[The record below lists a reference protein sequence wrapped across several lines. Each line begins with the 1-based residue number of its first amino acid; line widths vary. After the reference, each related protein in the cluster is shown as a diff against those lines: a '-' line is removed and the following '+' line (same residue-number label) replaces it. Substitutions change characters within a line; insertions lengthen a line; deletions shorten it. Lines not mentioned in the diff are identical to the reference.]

1 MSHPVT
7 GVFVNPKDSYKR
19 DIRPVEHYIEDAVA
33 YLKIA
38 TGHTEEA
45 IRAFVEKKVQE
56 KKKDPDVMYLERGP
70 NGDREKKVGTLMGYL
85 GESIQKRELI
95 AGTLTT
101 YAHPYRKASPYVTFI
116 DDNVKKR
123 GVHKKAMFRAEMA
136 GDKVT
141 YVIEKNNQAN
151 KKINNNSLSG
161 AHNSGGT
168 PLFNKT
174 AHSTLTSTCRITSG
188 YGNANNE
195 RMVAGNRHYH
205 RPDIALNNIVSIVN
219 NTDYAQLQA
228 VMEKFQLVA
237 PTHDQVIEMVVRCSR
252 EYWRSVKA
260 MNHIKSFIRLLTP
273 LQCAA
278 VLYTGDL
285 YSISL
290 YNGDMVRKFILQL
303 AMKVPTMPEGTDLDA
318 VMKSIPEDFVNLAK
332 QVCAEETRGLQHI
345 NDIKGTDK
353 YERVVATANNIAN
366 TIMEY
371 GDFIRCF
378 FVTSNLPPSLAHLPT
393 MVREVAITSDT
404 DSTIFTVER
413 WVVWT
418 NGKLGFSDH
427 DNAVAA
433 VMIFLAS
440 QAITHILAI
449 MSANFGVV
457 TERIH
462 QVAMKNEFKFDVFVA
477 TQMTKHYYAIISC
490 QEGNVFKDYKTE
502 IKGVHMKSSNA
513 PERINKRAKQMMEE
527 IMYTIVKGEKI
538 KIAEVLK
545 TIGDME
551 RSVRDEIAAGEI
563 SYFRR
568 AKINV
573 PESYT
578 KSETESPYTNYTLWK
593 EVFEPK
599 YGPCPPPPY
608 DGIRISL
615 TTDTPAATQAYL
627 KGMADQELAARLA
640 AWMNRHNKNYL
651 GSIILSREV
660 ISMNN
665 GIPKEIMD
673 AMDIRGMMYN
683 VCTVFYHIL
692 ESLGVYSTQKGA
704 NLPVLVSDY
713 Y

>member
-7 GVFVNPKDSYKR
+7 GVFVNPKESYKR
-19 DIRPVEHYIEDAVA
+19 DIDPVRHYIDDAAA
-33 YLKIA
+33 YLHIS
-38 TGHTEEA
+38 TGRPIEQCRE
-45 IRAFVEKKVQE
+45 FVTRKVEQT
-56 KKKDPDVMYLERGP
+56 KQDPEVMYLER
-70 NGDREKKVGTLMGYL
+70 NQFGDREQKIGTLMNYL
-85 GESIQKRELI
+85 DDSIKERQLI

-101 YAHPYRKASPYVTFI
+101 YMHPRLFQSPYVKFI

-123 GVHKKAMFRAEMA
+123 GIHKKAMFRAEQA

-151 KKINNNSLSG
+151 KKISNNSLSG

-195 RMVAGNRHYH
+195 RMVAGNRHY
-205 RPDIALNNIVSIVN
+205 RSPDITLNNLVSIVN
-219 NTDYAQLQA
+219 NTDYEQLA
-228 VMEKFQLVA
+228 TTMNRWGLVCPSAENIMEMVERCTRNYWRNRKA
-237 PTHDQVIEMVVRCSR
+237 MAVIETFVYQLSDIQR
-252 EYWRSVKA
+252 
-260 MNHIKSFIRLLTP
+260 
-273 LQCAA
+273 AA
-278 VLYTGDL
+278 ALYTGDL
-285 YSISL
+285 YSLSL
-290 YNGDMVRKFILQL
+290 YNGDMVRKFILKL
-303 AMKVPTMPEGTDLDA
+303 AMKVHSLPPGEDA
-318 VMKSIPEDFVNLAK
+318 EAIMKNSPEDFVNLAK
-332 QVCAEETRGLQHI
+332 QICAEETRGLEHI
-345 NDIKGTDK
+345 NNIKGTDK
-353 YERVVATANNIAN
+353 YERVAATANNICN
-366 TIMEY
+366 VILEY

-378 FVTSNLPPSLAHLPT
+378 FVTSNLPPSLAHLPS

-433 VMIFLAS
+433 TMIFLAS
-440 QAITHILAI
+440 QSITHILAI

-462 QVAMKNEFKFDVFVA
+462 QVAMKNEFYFLVFVA
-477 TQMTKHYYAIISC
+477 TQMTKHYYATIQC
-490 QEGNVFKDYKTE
+490 QEGNVFAKRKTE
-502 IKGVHMKSSNA
+502 IKGVHMKSSTA
-513 PERINKRAKQMMEE
+513 PKHINDRAKETMEE
-527 IMYTIVKGEKI
+527 IMDTIIRGEKI
-538 KIAEVLK
+538 KAMKYLKEV
-545 TIGDME
+545 GDME
-551 RSVRDEIAAGEI
+551 RQVFGEIAAGHPK
-563 SYFRR
+563 YFRR
-568 AKINV
+568 ANIKQ

-578 KSETESPYTNYTLWK
+578 KSETESPYSNYTFWTD
-593 EVFEPK
+593 VFQDK
-599 YGPCPPPPY
+599 YGACPPPPY

-615 TTDTPAATQAYL
+615 TTDTPGKMREYL
-627 KGMADQELAARLA
+627 AGLEDRALADRMV
-640 AWMNRHNKNYL
+640 AWMARHNKSYI

-660 ISMNN
+660 IALNG

-673 AMDIRGMMYN
+673 AMDTRGMMYN
-683 VCTVFYHIL
+683 ICTVFYHIL
-692 ESLGVYSTQKGA
+692 ETLGIYSTKKGT